1 MWPINSSR
9 SCGPGNAVLAPTTLD
24 ERRAVAAR
32 MVAALPSLASLPLL
46 VDGMDDAFLRTF
58 AAWPIRIYGVRQG
71 VLERLGQPKNA
82 TFDLQPFREWLLEVS
97 AAH

>member
-1 MWPINSSR
+1 MWRINSSR

-32 MVAALPSLASLPLL
+32 MVAALPSLAPLPLL

>member
-32 MVAALPSLASLPLL
+32 MVAALPSLAPLPLL

-58 AAWPIRIYGVRQG
+58 AAWPIRMFGVRQG

>member
-32 MVAALPSLASLPLL
+32 MVAALPSLAPLPLL